1 MRYGLAQMANGYY
14 QKGEQRAAKV
24 NDLFNRIA
32 SRYDLINDV
41 QSAGL
46 HRLWKRRLVRMA
58 ALKSGQKALDVC
70 CGTGDVTMAL
80 AGSGASV
87 VGLDFNARM
96 LEVARKRVV
105 SEVKQN
111 VEFLQGDALQIPFG
125 ESTFDAVTISYG
137 LRNLSDF
144 ERGISEL
151 HRVAKPGGRILV
163 LDFGK
168 PANKCWRWIYYTYLR
183 CMVPVYGRLF
193 CGDAA
198 AYAYILESL
207 QAYPAQEGV
216 AAAMRGLLCR
226 NVRIYPLLGGAMS
239 INYAEK

>member
-1 MRYGLAQMANGYY
+1 MRYGLIQMGNGYY
-14 QKGEQRAAKV
+14 QKGGQRAAKV
-24 NDLFNRIA
+24 NDLFDRIA

-58 ALKSGQKALDVC
+58 ALKPAQKALDVC

-80 AGSGASV
+80 ARSGASV

-96 LEVARKRVV
+96 LDVARARVACEG
-105 SEVKQN
+105 SKN
-111 VEFLQGDALQIPFG
+111 INYLQGDALKIPFS
-125 ESTFDAVTISYG
+125 ETTFDAVTVSYG

-151 HRVAKPGGRILV
+151 HRVAKPGGRILI

-168 PANKCWRWIYYTYLR
+168 PANKTWRWIYYAYLR
-183 CMVPVYGRLF
+183 CMVPVFGRIF

-207 QAYPAQEGV
+207 QVYPAQEGV
-216 AAAMRGLLCR
+216 ATALRTLNCK

>member
-1 MRYGLAQMANGYY
+1 MRYGLMQMGHGYY
-14 QKGEQRAAKV
+14 EKGEERAVKV
-24 NDLFNRIA
+24 NDLFDRIA

-41 QSAGL
+41 QSGGF
-46 HRLWKRRLVRMA
+46 HRLWKGRLVRMA
-58 ALKSGQKALDVC
+58 ALKPGQKALDVC
-70 CGTGDVTMAL
+70 CGTGDVTMAM
-80 AGSGASV
+80 AESGANV
-87 VGLDFNARM
+87 CGLDFNARM
-96 LEVARKRVV
+96 LEVARRRVARAA
-105 SEVKQN
+105 VKK

-125 ESTFDAVTISYG
+125 ESVFDVVAISYG

-144 ERGISEL
+144 EGGISEL
-151 HRVAKPGGRILV
+151 YRVTKPGGRILV

-168 PANKCWRWIYYTYLR
+168 PSNKIWRWIYYTYLR
-183 CMVPVYGRLF
+183 CMVPVFGRMF

-216 AAAMRGLLCR
+216 AGALRKLGC
-226 NVRIYPLLGGAMS
+226 VKERIIPLLGGAMS

>member
-1 MRYGLAQMANGYY
+1 MANSYY

-24 NDLFNRIA
+24 NDLFDRIA

-46 HRLWKRRLVRMA
+46 HRIWKRRLVRMA
-58 ALKSGQKALDVC
+58 ALKPGQKALDVC
-70 CGTGDVTMAL
+70 CGTGDITLAL
-80 AGSGASV
+80 ACSGAQIQ
-87 VGLDFNARM
+87 GLDFNARM
-96 LEVARKRVV
+96 LDVARRRAA
-105 SEVKQN
+105 SEASNN

-125 ESTFDAVTISYG
+125 ESSFDAVTIGYG

-144 ERGISEL
+144 EGGIFEL
-151 HRVAKPGGRILV
+151 HRVAKSGGRILV

-168 PANKCWRWIYYTYLR
+168 PSNKAWRRLYYTYLR
-183 CMVPVYGRLF
+183 CMVPVFGKIF
-193 CGDAA
+193 CGDSS

-207 QAYPAQEGV
+207 EAYPAQEGV
-216 AAAMRGLLCR
+216 ATVLRGLGCK
-226 NVRIYPLLGGAMS
+226 NVRIISLLGGAMS